1 MWYGAPN
8 ICMKAISNMAKKKLR
23 QVTDSGLIGWLQFLQ
38 ITTNWKTCCSYS
50 GAFNVVKMIWQ
61 KLT

>member
-1 MWYGAPN
+1 MWYGVPN

-23 QVTDSGLIGWLQFLQ
+23 QVTDSGLIGWLQILQ
-38 ITTNWKTCCSYS
+38 IIANWNS

-61 KLT
+61 KLI